1 MTTSASIPSTAA
13 AYASAC
19 AWLPAE
25 IEITPRPFSSSESV
39 ESLFR
44 TPRGLNDTVRCR
56 SSALKDT
63 SAPTR
68 SERVRELSSGV
79 RCTRPAM
86 RSRARWTSSSGR
98 RSAAVAT
105 AADPTRSVLA
115 ALAAADEQE
124 DVDGDEHEDPE
135 VGLKS
140 HVHRYGWAAAS
151 GFPPALRR
159 RLRRRPQD
167 VRASPARPSE
177 TADRC
182 VGPERLR
189 HCVLGPG
196 AALRRR

>member
-25 IEITPRPFSSSESV
+25 IEMTPRCFSSSESV

-44 TPRGLNDTVRCR
+44 TPRGLNEPVRWR

-68 SERVRELSSGV
+68 SERVRELSVGV

-86 RSRARWTSSSGR
+86 RSRARSTSSSER

-105 AADPTRSVLA
+105 AVDPTRSVPA

-124 DVDGDEHEDPE
+124 DVDRDEHEDQE
-135 VGLKS
+135 VGAKS
-140 HVHRYGWAAAS
+140 HAKRY
-151 GFPPALRR
+151 ALGG
-159 RLRRRPQD
+159 
-167 VRASPARPSE
+167 
-177 TADRC
+177 C
-182 VGPERLR
+182 CG
-189 HCVLGPG
+189 
-196 AALRRR
+196 